1 MRVNQHPLNPR
12 ASDTGFDKS
21 DKTPPWGQDRL
32 MTIFRI
38 LTSSFTL
45 LFTMFWAHIA
55 FAQSWVQVEAQ
66 PNEPGAIAR
75 ANAYAAENE
84 GVASFRLRSGWY
96 AIVIGPFATEDQARG
111 ELLALRGRRA
121 VPNDAFVADGR
132 NFREQVFG
140 AEGSLALPSEPTEPL
155 EPLRAGEESPEDA
168 RLSERLLSREER
180 AQLQVALKWE
190 GFYNSVIDASFGP
203 GTRRAM
209 AAWQENRRYEP
220 TGILTTL
227 QRRELVDG
235 YLDVLQSLDMRPV
248 IDTTAG
254 IEVEMPAGL
263 VTFDRYESPFVHYKP
278 LTDDGVKAFLI
289 SQTGDQNTLT
299 ALYDILQTLEVVPVD
314 GPRTLR
320 REDFF
325 IEGRSNEIQSYTY
338 ARLTGGTVKGFSLI
352 WPAGD
357 EKRFTL
363 AKDTMITS
371 FSPRQGVLPETAGS
385 GVQDIDLLAGLDI
398 RRADRT
404 RSGFYIDRDGAVL
417 TTSEAV
423 RQCERVMV
431 NEDVRVDV
439 VAEFPALGLALLRPS
454 EPQTPI
460 QIARL
465 AIGEPRLQSD
475 IALAGYSFG
484 GVLSAPSISFG
495 TLADL
500 KGLDGDTRVQRLAVT
515 SAPEDA
521 GGPVFDGSGAVLGM
535 LLDTATSGRTLPGDV
550 AFAADAPILA
560 EFLSEN
566 GVSAAASDT
575 SEAMAPEDLTL
586 LAADLTVLV
595 SCWN

>member
-1 MRVNQHPLNPR
+1 
-12 ASDTGFDKS
+12 
-21 DKTPPWGQDRL
+21 

-38 LTSSFTL
+38 LTSSLTL
-45 LFTMFWAHIA
+45 LFTMIWAQTA
-55 FAQSWVQVEAQ
+55 FAQAWVQVEAQ
-66 PNEPGAIAR
+66 PNERGAIAR
-75 ANAYAAENE
+75 ANAYAAENDS
-84 GVASFRLRSGWY
+84 VASFRLRSGWY
-96 AIVIGPFATEDQARG
+96 AIVIGPFASEDQARG

-121 VPNDAFVADGR
+121 VPSDAFVADGR

-140 AEGSLALPSEPTEPL
+140 SADRVLVPSEPSEPL
-155 EPLRAGEESPEDA
+155 PPLRAGEESPEDA
-168 RLSERLLSREER
+168 RLSERLLNREER

-235 YLDVLQSLDMRPV
+235 YLDVLQSLDMQTV
-248 IDTTAG
+248 IETSAG

-263 VTFDRYESPFVHYKP
+263 VTFDRYEAPFVHYKP
-278 LTDDGVKAFLI
+278 LTDDGVRAYLI
-289 SQTGDQNTLT
+289 SQSGDQNSLT
-299 ALYDILQTLEVVPVD
+299 ALYDILQTLEMVPVD
-314 GPRTLR
+314 GARTLR

-325 IEGRSNEIQSYTY
+325 IEGQSDDIQSYTY
-338 ARLTGGTVKGFSLI
+338 ARLTGGTIKGFSLI

-363 AKDTMITS
+363 AKDSMITS

-385 GVQDIDLLAGLDI
+385 GVQDIDLLAGLEI

-423 RQCERVMV
+423 RQCGRVMV
-431 NEDVRVDV
+431 NDDVRAEV

-454 EPQTPI
+454 KPQTPI

-465 AIGEPRLQSD
+465 AINEPRLQSD

-500 KGLDGDTRVQRLAVT
+500 KGLDGDERVQRLAV
-515 SAPEDA
+515 
-521 GGPVFDGSGAVLGM
+521 
-535 LLDTATSGRTLPGDV
+535 
-550 AFAADAPILA
+550 
-560 EFLSEN
+560 
-566 GVSAAASDT
+566 
-575 SEAMAPEDLTL
+575 
-586 LAADLTVLV
+586 
-595 SCWN
+595 